1 MASPG
6 FDRREWKGFRPAL
19 SVAAIDVG
27 RYPVLGKQDLAGL
40 HSISDCYVDEGF
52 VAREHFFLCRETRAA
67 GLYVDLRVC
76 EIGPC
81 RK

>member
-6 FDRREWKGFRPAL
+6 FDRREWKGVRPAL

-27 RYPVLGKQDLAGL
+27 GYPVLGKQDLAGL

-52 VAREHFFLCRETRAA
+52 VAREQFFFC
-67 GLYVDLRVC
+67 VC
-76 EIGPC
+76 VP
-81 RK
+81 